1 METHEKKTYRLPVTS
16 YQLPEKK
23 HCVIRSPLNW
33 VLATG
38 YWLLLFMQILYILFF
53 GIFVLSL
60 FGCGD
65 SPLIKRGKQLAASGD
80 TNAAIETFGEA
91 INHDGS
97 RAEAFYQIGLIY
109 VEMVD
114 KNPSGTT
121 HREEAKEALSLALD
135 MAPRR
140 APRRAEIRWTL
151 GMLFWLDNQKDSAV
165 HHFNQLLEKS
175 PKRDVVLKIA
185 GLTGDA
191 YHVQRLRT
199 EGSDDYEQTFT
210 EKGNIMTFAA
220 KFTDDYSPAI
230 SPDGKWLVFASTRLQ
245 NAELYLMNLTTL
257 ELQQLTHTDELDEYM
272 PAFSPDG
279 QSIAFVTERTRGGMM
294 LPPVQASGS
303 DPSRAAIYLMDTN
316 GRNQRALIDLGGA
329 DRAPVFSPNGKKI
342 AFESK
347 APTAEATDGGNQDA
361 EVDDTLEIY
370 VIDTDGTNKTQLT
383 HNNVDDGHPTWSP
396 NGKQIAF
403 TSMVENIYQIFVVNA
418 AGGTAKQLTFSD
430 TSHYH
435 PTFTPDGKRIIYVSS
450 GDNHYTIW
458 MMNADGSNK
467 IQLTNHIGA
476 HFEPSLSRDGKRL
489 VFSSDRSDHMRVYLM
504 DLTQPVEKG
513 ELKARLAKR

>member
-1 METHEKKTYRLPVTS
+1 MRTHEKKQNLKSITKIL
-16 YQLPEKK
+16 
-23 HCVIRSPLNW
+23 HI
-33 VLATG
+33 
-38 YWLLLFMQILYILFF
+38 LLI
-53 GIFVLSL
+53 GIFLFSI

-65 SPLIKRGKQLAASGD
+65 GPLIKRGKQLAASGD
-80 TNAAIETFGEA
+80 TDAAIEAFEEA

-114 KNPSGTT
+114 KNPSGTAY
-121 HREEAKEALSLALD
+121 REKAKSALSWALD
-135 MAPRR
+135 MAPRM
-140 APRRAEIRWTL
+140 APRRDEISLTL
-151 GMLFWLDNQKDSAV
+151 GTLYWLDNQKDFALRQ
-165 HHFNQLLEKS
+165 FNQHLEKS
-175 PKRDVVLKIA
+175 PSRDVVLKIA

-230 SPDGKWLVFASTRLQ
+230 SPNGKWLAFASTRLQ
-245 NAELYLMNLTTL
+245 NAELYLMELATL
-257 ELQQLTHTDELDEYM
+257 DLQQLTHTDELDEYM
-272 PAFSPDG
+272 PAFSADG
-279 QSIAFVTERTRGGMM
+279 KSIAFVTERTRGGMM
-294 LPPVQASGS
+294 LPPIQASGS
-303 DPSRAAIYLMDTN
+303 DPSRAAIYLMDVD
-316 GRNQRALIDLGGA
+316 GRNQRALIDVGGA
-329 DRAPVFSPNGKKI
+329 DRAPVFSPDGQKI

-347 APTAEATDGGNQDA
+347 APTETETTDDSTGEVTSPLQ
-361 EVDDTLEIY
+361 VDDTLEIY

-418 AGGTAKQLTFSD
+418 AGGTPKQLTFSD
-430 TSHYH
+430 ASHYH
-435 PTFTPDGKRIIYVSS
+435 PIFTPDGKRIIYVSS

-458 MMNADGSNK
+458 TMNADGSNK
-467 IQLTNHIGA
+467 TQLTNHIGA
-476 HFEPSLSRDGKRL
+476 HFEPSISRDGKKL
-489 VFSSDRSDHMRVYLM
+489 VFSSDRSDHMRIYLM
-504 DLTQPVEKG
+504 DLTKPVEK
-513 ELKARLAKR
+513 EALKARLAEK

>member
-1 METHEKKTYRLPVTS
+1 MRTKEKKESLKGIT
-16 YQLPEKK
+16 K
-23 HCVIRSPLNW
+23 
-33 VLATG
+33 
-38 YWLLLFMQILYILFF
+38 ILYILF
-53 GIFVLSL
+53 IAVLVAS
-60 FGCGD
+60 FFSCGD
-65 SPLIKRGKQLAASGD
+65 TPLIKRGKQLAASGD

-114 KNPSGTT
+114 KNPSGTAY
-121 HREEAKEALSLALD
+121 REEAKQALSSALD
-135 MAPRR
+135 MAPRT
-140 APRRAEIRWTL
+140 APRRSEIRMTL
-151 GMLFWLDNQKDSAV
+151 GTLYWIDNQKDHAV

-230 SPDGKWLVFASTRLQ
+230 SPGGKWLVFASNRLQ
-245 NAELYLMNLTTL
+245 NAELYLMDIATL

-303 DPSRAAIYLMDTN
+303 DPSRAAIYLMDVD
-316 GRNQRALIDLGGA
+316 GRNQRALIDVEGA
-329 DRAPVFSPNGKKI
+329 DRAPVFSPDGKKI

-347 APTAEATDGGNQDA
+347 APTAASTDDGNDA
-361 EVDDTLEIY
+361 EIDDTLEIY
-370 VIDTDGTNKTQLT
+370 VIDIDGTNKTQLT

-418 AGGTAKQLTFSD
+418 TGGTAKQLTFSEA
-430 TSHYH
+430 SHYH
-435 PTFTPDGKRIIYVSS
+435 PTFTPDGKRIIYISS

-458 MMNADGSNK
+458 MMNADGKNK
-467 IQLTNHIGA
+467 TQLTNHIGA
-476 HFEPSLSRDGKRL
+476 HFEPSISRDGKKL
-489 VFSSDRSDHMRVYLM
+489 VFSSDRSDHMRIYLM
-504 DLTQPVEKG
+504 DFGQPIQQE
-513 ELKARLAKR
+513 ELKARLAGL